1 MKPFAHLH
9 VHTEFSLLDGAVRTD
24 KIFKLCDELNIPA
37 IAMTDHGNMYG
48 TIEFL
53 KAAVKYT
60 DKDAD
65 FLRFMA
71 ERRPFK
77 VKPIIGCEVYMTENM
92 HVKEKGANGA
102 PPKLNHFILLAKNET
117 GYHNL
122 IKIVSSGFT
131 DGMYYKPRVDF
142 ECIKEHSEGLIALS
156 ACVAGVIP
164 QAILKKDFDAADGWI
179 KKFKSVFGEDF
190 YIEIQNHNIAEQKIV
205 LPHLIRLAEENGVKV
220 VATNDAHYLTKA
232 DAKMQKVLM
241 AISFHN
247 TLENDDDNANDG
259 GMSEERMSD
268 DKYFP
273 TDEFYI
279 KNYDE
284 MYVALPYENA
294 LDVTLE
300 IADKCDPYFI
310 KKEPLLPSYTPPDG
324 LTSEQYLRKLTF
336 DGLKVRYGEITDQVR
351 ERAEYELG
359 IVEKLHFVDYFLI
372 VWDFINYAESQGIP
386 VGLGRGSGAGS
397 IVAYAIGITKIDPLK
412 YALIF
417 ERFLNPERVSN
428 PDFDIDFCVDRRG
441 EVIDYVTR
449 KYGEKNVSQ
458 IATFGTMA
466 TKAAIKDVGRVFDLP
481 FSEVN
486 NITKMIPRGS
496 EKMHIKDLLGRGT
509 DKEGKPIPGVP
520 EMIELYNNDPT
531 AKRVLD
537 MAEKIEGMPRQIGMH
552 AAGVIICRD
561 PIADHVPLSRTNED
575 VIVTQYDMI
584 VDEELGLLKMD
595 FLGLTTLTDI
605 KKATDY
611 IKQTSGEE
619 IDFVK
624 LGYDDPKVY
633 ELIGSG
639 NTEAVFQL
647 ESGGMKGFM
656 RELQPSNLE
665 DVIAGISLYRPGPM
679 DAIPDFIKN
688 KKAPDKIHYLHPLM
702 KPILDVTYGIIV
714 YQEQVMSVVRE
725 LGGYSMGGA
734 DNIRRMMSKKK
745 FAAME
750 AERQVFIHGGVD
762 KKTGNKIPG
771 AVANGVPEKTA
782 NEIYDMLIKFASYGF
797 NKSHAAAYAHVTY
810 QTAYLKCYYP
820 VEYFTAVL
828 NNRITKLDELTH
840 YLSYLKEAKIKVLPP
855 NINKSKA
862 EYSVEDGCVRIGM
875 GALKGVGVPI
885 VNKIVEERER
895 NGEYKDFVEF
905 VTRMEDAETGKSLIN
920 RRMVESLIYAGAFD
934 CFGKKRAVLI
944 SAFPSVL
951 DKVLKERSAKMSGQL
966 SFFDVAPE
974 IKTEFKYPDVDEYSP
989 NDKYKMEKEVAGVYL
1004 SGHPLSAYIDKL
1016 KQYRYNTSM
1025 LDPESQDCPPNDSK
1039 ITLGG
1044 MLTATVN
1051 KMTKK
1056 GNPMGTAVLED
1067 LYGTVEIL
1075 AFNKTYEKLRPLWIK
1090 DTVVAV
1096 TGVVKQND
1104 NGLSLYVDDIKPFDA
1119 SDAQSAKIC
1128 CYFSLNDKQKYSA
1141 VREIVS
1147 AYPGRDF
1154 IYIKNTDDNKL
1165 YRLSDKFSIDN
1176 LSRSELCALFGEEN
1190 VKEQRSET

>member
-1 MKPFAHLH
+1 MKQFAHLH

-24 KIFKLCDELNIPA
+24 KVFKLCDERNIPA
-37 IAMTDHGNMYG
+37 VAMTDHGNMYG

-65 FLRFMA
+65 FLRFMS

-77 VKPIIGCEVYMTENM
+77 VKPIVGCEVYMTENM

-102 PPKLNHFILLAKNET
+102 PPKLNHLILLAKNEA

-122 IKIVSSGFT
+122 IKIVSSGYT
-131 DGMYYKPRVDF
+131 EGMYYKPRVDF
-142 ECIKEHSEGLIALS
+142 ECIKAHSEGLICLS

-164 QAILKKDFDAADGWI
+164 QAILKKDLAAADAWV

-190 YIEIQNHNIAEQKIV
+190 YIEIQNHNIAAQKIV
-205 LPHLIRLAEENGVKV
+205 LPHLIKLANDNGVKV
-220 VATNDAHYLTKA
+220 VATNDAHYLTE
-232 DAKMQKVLM
+232 DDSKMQKVLM
-241 AISFHN
+241 AISFHS
-247 TLENDDDNANDG
+247 TLESDGESPQTGDISNDG
-259 GMSEERMSD
+259 VSD

-273 TDEFYI
+273 TDEFYL
-279 KNYDE
+279 KDYDE
-284 MYVALPYENA
+284 MYKALPYESA

-310 KKEPLLPSYTPPDG
+310 KKEPLLPSYVPPDG
-324 LTSEQYLRKLTF
+324 LNCEQYLRKLTF
-336 DGLKVRYGEITDQVR
+336 DGLKIRYGEITEEVKS
-351 ERAEYELG
+351 RAEYELG
-359 IVEKLHFVDYFLI
+359 IIEKLRFVDYFLI
-372 VWDFINYAESQGIP
+372 VWDFINYSESQGIP

-441 EVIDYVTR
+441 EVIEYVTR
-449 KYGEKNVSQ
+449 KYGAPNVSQ

-486 NITKMIPRGS
+486 TITKMIPRGS
-496 EKMHIKDLLGRGT
+496 EKMHIRELLGRGT
-509 DKEGKPIPGVP
+509 DKEGKPVPGVP
-520 EMIELYNNDPT
+520 EMMSLYDNDPM
-531 AKRVLD
+531 ARRVLD

-561 PIADHVPLSRTNED
+561 PIADHVPLARTNED
-575 VIVTQYDMI
+575 VVVTQYDMI

-611 IKQTSGEE
+611 IKQTSGAE

-656 RELQPSNLE
+656 RDLQPSCLE

-688 KKAPDKIHYLHPLM
+688 KKAPDKIKYLHPSLE
-702 KPILDVTYGIIV
+702 PILRVTYGIIV
-714 YQEQVMSVVRE
+714 YQEQVMDVVRT

-745 FAAME
+745 FEAME
-750 AERQVFIHGGVD
+750 AERKVFINGGTD

-771 AVANGVPEKTA
+771 AVANGVPAAVA

-828 NNRITKLDELTH
+828 NNRINKLDELTH
-840 YLSYLKEAKIKVLPP
+840 YLSYLKEAKITVLPP
-855 NINKSKA
+855 NINKSGA

-875 GALKGVGVPI
+875 GAIKGVGVPVI
-885 VNKIVEERER
+885 NKIVEERTR
-895 NGEYKDFVEF
+895 NGEYGDFVEF
-905 VTRMEDAETGKSLIN
+905 VERMSDADNGKSLIN

-944 SAFPSVL
+944 AAFPSVL
-951 DKVLKERSAKMSGQL
+951 DKVSKERNAKMSGQMSL
-966 SFFDVAPE
+966 FDIAPE
-974 IKTEFKYPDVDEYSP
+974 IKTEFKYPEVDEYSP
-989 NDKYKMEKEVAGVYL
+989 SDKYKKEKEVAGVYL
-1004 SGHPLSAYIDKL
+1004 SGHPLSAYVDKL
-1016 KQYRYNTSM
+1016 KSYGLNTSM
-1025 LDPESQDCPPNDSK
+1025 LDTESPDCPHIDSK

-1044 MLTATVN
+1044 MLTSTVN

-1056 GNPMGTAVLED
+1056 GTPMGTAVLED
-1067 LYGTVEIL
+1067 LYGTVELL
-1075 AFNKTYEKLRPLWIK
+1075 AFNKTFERLRPVWVN

-1096 TGVVKQND
+1096 TGVLKQND
-1104 NGLSLYVDDIKPFDA
+1104 NGMSIYVDDIMPFNDA
-1119 SDAQSAKIC
+1119 DAYAARIC
-1128 CYFSLNDKQKYSA
+1128 CYFSLSDRRLLDEVK
-1141 VREIVS
+1141 EIVS
-1147 AYPGRDF
+1147 VYRGNDF
-1154 IYIKNTDDNKL
+1154 IYVKNDDDGKL
-1165 YRLSDKFSIDN
+1165 YRLGDKFDINAMSK
-1176 LSRSELCALFGEEN
+1176 SELCAVLGGDR
-1190 VKEQRSET
+1190 VREQQ

>member
-1 MKPFAHLH
+1 MKQFAHLH

-24 KIFKLCDELNIPA
+24 KVFKLCDERNIPA
-37 IAMTDHGNMYG
+37 VAMTDHGNMYG

-65 FLRFMA
+65 FLRFMS

-77 VKPIIGCEVYMTENM
+77 VKPIVGCEVYMTENM

-102 PPKLNHFILLAKNET
+102 PPKLNHLILLAKNEA

-122 IKIVSSGFT
+122 IKIVSSGYT
-131 DGMYYKPRVDF
+131 EGMYYKPRVDF
-142 ECIKEHSEGLIALS
+142 ECIKAHSEGLICLS
-156 ACVAGVIP
+156 SCVAGVIP
-164 QAILKKDFDAADGWI
+164 QAILKKDLAAADAWV

-190 YIEIQNHNIAEQKIV
+190 YIEIQNHNIAAQKIV
-205 LPHLIRLAEENGVKV
+205 LPHLIKLANDNGVKV
-220 VATNDAHYLTKA
+220 VATNDAHYLTE
-232 DAKMQKVLM
+232 DDSKMQKVLM
-241 AISFHN
+241 AISFHS
-247 TLENDDDNANDG
+247 TLESDGESPQTGDISNDG
-259 GMSEERMSD
+259 VSD

-273 TDEFYI
+273 TDEFYL
-279 KNYDE
+279 KDYDE
-284 MYVALPYENA
+284 MYKALPYESA

-310 KKEPLLPSYTPPDG
+310 KKEPLLPSYVPPDG
-324 LTSEQYLRKLTF
+324 LNCEQYLRKLTF
-336 DGLKVRYGEITDQVR
+336 DGLKIRYGEITEEVKS
-351 ERAEYELG
+351 RAEYELG
-359 IVEKLHFVDYFLI
+359 IIEKLRFVDYFLI

-441 EVIDYVTR
+441 EVIEYVTR
-449 KYGEKNVSQ
+449 KYGAPNVSQ

-486 NITKMIPRGS
+486 TITKMIPRGS
-496 EKMHIKDLLGRGT
+496 EKMHIRELLGRGT
-509 DKEGKPIPGVP
+509 DKEGKPVPGVP
-520 EMIELYNNDPT
+520 EMMSLYDNDPM
-531 AKRVLD
+531 ARRVLD

-561 PIADHVPLSRTNED
+561 PIADHVPLARTNED
-575 VIVTQYDMI
+575 VVVTQYDMI

-611 IKQTSGEE
+611 IKQTSGAE

-656 RELQPSNLE
+656 RDLQPSCLE

-688 KKAPDKIHYLHPLM
+688 KKAPDKIKYLHPSLE
-702 KPILDVTYGIIV
+702 PILRVTYGIIV
-714 YQEQVMSVVRE
+714 YQEQVMDVVRT

-745 FAAME
+745 FEAME
-750 AERQVFIHGGVD
+750 AERKVFINGGTD

-771 AVANGVPEKTA
+771 AVANGVPAAVA

-828 NNRITKLDELTH
+828 NNRINKLDELTH
-840 YLSYLKEAKIKVLPP
+840 YLSYLKEAKITVLPP
-855 NINKSKA
+855 NINKSGA

-875 GALKGVGVPI
+875 GAIKGVGVPVI
-885 VNKIVEERER
+885 NKIVEERTR
-895 NGEYKDFVEF
+895 NGEYGDFVEF
-905 VTRMEDAETGKSLIN
+905 VERMSDADNGKSLIN

-944 SAFPSVL
+944 AAFPSVL
-951 DKVLKERSAKMSGQL
+951 DKVSKERNAKMSGQMSL
-966 SFFDVAPE
+966 FDIAPE
-974 IKTEFKYPDVDEYSP
+974 IKTEFKYPEVDEYSP
-989 NDKYKMEKEVAGVYL
+989 SDKYKKEKEVAGVYL
-1004 SGHPLSAYIDKL
+1004 SGHPLSAYVDKL
-1016 KQYRYNTSM
+1016 KSYGLNTSM
-1025 LDPESQDCPPNDSK
+1025 LDTESPDCPHIDSK

-1044 MLTATVN
+1044 MLTSTVN

-1056 GNPMGTAVLED
+1056 GTPMGTAVLED
-1067 LYGTVEIL
+1067 LYGTVELL
-1075 AFNKTYEKLRPLWIK
+1075 AFNKTFERLRPVWVN

-1096 TGVVKQND
+1096 TGVLKQND
-1104 NGLSLYVDDIKPFDA
+1104 NGMSIYVDDIMPFNDA
-1119 SDAQSAKIC
+1119 DAYAARIC
-1128 CYFSLNDKQKYSA
+1128 CYFSLSDRRLLDEVK
-1141 VREIVS
+1141 EIVS
-1147 AYPGRDF
+1147 VYRGNDF
-1154 IYIKNTDDNKL
+1154 IYVKNDDDGKL
-1165 YRLSDKFSIDN
+1165 YRLGDKFDINAMSK
-1176 LSRSELCALFGEEN
+1176 SELCAVLGGDR
-1190 VKEQRSET
+1190 VREQQ

>member
-1 MKPFAHLH
+1 MKQFAHLH

-37 IAMTDHGNMYG
+37 VAMTDHGNMYG
-48 TIEFL
+48 AIEFL

-65 FLRFMA
+65 FLKFME

-77 VKPIIGCEVYMTENM
+77 VKPIVGCEVYMTSDM
-92 HVKEKGANGA
+92 TVREKGVNGA
-102 PPKLNHFILLAKNET
+102 PPKLNHLVLLAKNEA

-122 IKIVSSGFT
+122 VKIVSAGYV

-142 ECIKEHSEGLIALS
+142 ECIKAHSEGLIVLS

-164 QAILKKDFDAADGWI
+164 QAILKNHFALADEWI
-179 KKFKSVFGEDF
+179 KKFKAVFGEDF
-190 YIEIQNHNIAEQKIV
+190 YVEIQNHNIAEQKIV
-205 LPHLIRLAEENGVKV
+205 LPHLIRLANENGVKV
-220 VATNDAHYLTKA
+220 VATNDAHYLTKE
-232 DAKMQKVLM
+232 DSKMQKVLM
-241 AISFHN
+241 AISFHS
-247 TLENDDDNANDG
+247 TLDSDDDG
-259 GMSEERMSD
+259 GGNMSGESVSD

-273 TDEFYI
+273 TDEFYV

-284 MYVALPYENA
+284 MYKALPYEDA

-300 IADKCDPYFI
+300 IAEKCDPYFI
-310 KKEPLLPSYTPPDG
+310 RKEPLLPSYTPPDG
-324 LTSEQYLRKLTF
+324 MSSEEYLRKLTF
-336 DGLKVRYGEITDQVR
+336 DGLKVRYGEITDKVR

-359 IVEKLHFVDYFLI
+359 IVERLHFVDYFLI
-372 VWDFINYAESQGIP
+372 VWDFIHYAESQGIP

-449 KYGEKNVSQ
+449 KYGERNVSQ

-466 TKAAIKDVGRVFDLP
+466 TKAAIKDVGRVFDMP
-481 FSEVN
+481 FSTVN

-496 EKMHIKDLLGRGT
+496 EKMHIKDLLGRGF
-509 DKEGKPIPGVP
+509 DKEGNPIAGVP
-520 EMIELYNNDPT
+520 EMIELYENDPS

-575 VIVTQYDMI
+575 VVVTQYDMI

-605 KKATDY
+605 KKAADY
-611 IKQTSGEE
+611 IKEQHGVD

-624 LGYDDPKVY
+624 LGYDDPNVY

-688 KKAPDKIHYLHPLM
+688 KKNPDKIHYLHDSL
-702 KPILDVTYGIIV
+702 KPILGVTYGIIV
-714 YQEQVMSVVRE
+714 YQEQVMDVVRV

-745 FAAME
+745 LAAME
-750 AERQVFIHGGVD
+750 AERQVFINGGVD
-762 KKTGNKIPG
+762 KKNGNVIPG
-771 AVANGVPEKTA
+771 AVANGVPASVA

-810 QTAYLKCYYP
+810 QTAYLKRYYP

-828 NNRITKLDELTH
+828 NNRINKLDELTH
-840 YLSYLKEAKIKVLPP
+840 YLSYLKEAKIEVLPP
-855 NINKSKA
+855 SINKSKA
-862 EYSVEDGCVRIGM
+862 EYTVENGCVRIGM
-875 GALKGVGVPI
+875 GAVKGVGVPI
-885 VNKIVEERER
+885 INKIVEERDR

-905 VTRMEDAETGKSLIN
+905 VERMEDPETGKSLIN

-944 SAFPSVL
+944 AAFPGVL
-951 DKVLKERSAKMSGQL
+951 DKVQKERNAKMSGQL
-966 SFFDVAPE
+966 SFFEVAPE

-989 NDKYKMEKEVAGVYL
+989 NEKYKKEKEVAGVYL

-1025 LDPESQDCPPNDSK
+1025 LNPELPDCPPMDSK
-1039 ITLGG
+1039 ITIGG
-1044 MLTATVN
+1044 MLTSTVN
-1051 KMTKK
+1051 KLTKK
-1056 GNPMGTAVLED
+1056 GTPMGTAVLED
-1067 LYGTVEIL
+1067 LYGTVEVL
-1075 AFNKTYEKLRPLWIK
+1075 AFNKTFERVRPYWQK
-1090 DTVVAV
+1090 DTPVAL
-1096 TGVVKQND
+1096 TGTVKQSD
-1104 NGLSLYVDDIKPFDA
+1104 NGVSIYVDSIKPFDEA
-1119 SDAQSAKIC
+1119 DAAAAKIC
-1128 CYFSLNDKQKYSA
+1128 CYFSLSDA
-1141 VREIVS
+1141 ATLDEIREIVS
-1147 AYPGRDF
+1147 AYPGRDY
-1154 IYIKNTDDNKL
+1154 IYIKNTDDGKL
-1165 YRLSDKFSIDN
+1165 YRLSDKFGISR
-1176 LSRSELCALFGEEN
+1176 LSKSELCAVLGSEN
-1190 VKEQRSET
+1190 VREQ

>member
-9 VHTEFSLLDGAVRTD
+9 VHTEFSMLDGAVRTD
-24 KIFKLCDELNIPA
+24 KVFALCDSLNIPA
-37 IAMTDHGNMYG
+37 VAMTDHGNMYG

-65 FLRFMA
+65 FLKFMA

-77 VKPIIGCEVYMTENM
+77 VKPIVGCEVYMTENM
-92 HVKEKGANGA
+92 HVKEKGVSGA
-102 PPKLNHFILLAKNET
+102 PPKLNHLVLLAKNEV

-122 IKIVSSGFT
+122 VKIVSSGYT
-131 DGMYYKPRVDF
+131 EGMYYKPRVDF
-142 ECIKEHSEGLIALS
+142 DLIAEHSEGLVCLS

-164 QAILKKDFDAADGWI
+164 QAILRKDFAAADAWV
-179 KKFKSVFGEDF
+179 KKFKGLFGDDF
-190 YIEIQNHNIAEQKIV
+190 YVEIQNHNIEEQKIV
-205 LPHLIRLAEENGVKV
+205 LPHLLRIARENGVKT

-241 AISFHN
+241 AISFHS
-247 TLENDDDNANDG
+247 TLSGEDDGNMSDG
-259 GMSEERMSD
+259 QMSD

-273 TDEFYI
+273 TDEFYL
-279 KNYDE
+279 KSYDE
-284 MYVALPYENA
+284 MAEALPNQQES

-324 LTSEQYLRKLTF
+324 LTTEEYLRKLTY
-336 DGLKVRYGEITDQVR
+336 DGLKVRYGEITDEVR

-359 IVEKLHFVDYFLI
+359 IIIRLRFVDYFLI

-481 FSEVN
+481 FAEAN

-496 EKMHIKDLLGRGT
+496 EKLHIAQLLGR
-509 DKEGKPIPGVP
+509 DPKIPGVP
-520 EMIELYNNDPT
+520 ELMELYEHDPS
-531 AKRVLD
+531 ARRILD

-561 PIADHVPLSRTNED
+561 PIADHVPLAKTNED
-575 VIVTQYDMI
+575 VVVTQYDMI

-611 IKQTSGEE
+611 IKQQHGVE

-624 LGYDDPKVY
+624 LGYDDPQVY

-656 RELQPSNLE
+656 RELQPSCLE

-702 KPILDVTYGIIV
+702 ESILKVTYGIIV
-714 YQEQVMSVVRE
+714 YQEQVMDVVRT
-725 LGGYSMGGA
+725 LAGYSMGGA

-745 FAAME
+745 LEAME
-750 AERQVFIHGGVD
+750 AERKVFIGGGTD

-771 AVANGVPEKTA
+771 AVANGVPADVA

-810 QTAYLKCYYP
+810 QTAYLKRYYP

-828 NNRITKLDELTH
+828 NNRINKLDELTH

-855 NINKSKA
+855 NINRSGA
-862 EYSVEDGCVRIGM
+862 EYSVEDCCVRIGM
-875 GALKGVGVPI
+875 GAIKGVGVPI
-885 VNKIVEERER
+885 INKIVDERNR

-905 VTRMEDAETGKSLIN
+905 VSRMEDAETGKSLIN
-920 RRMVESLIYAGAFD
+920 RRMVESLIFAGAFD
-934 CFGKKRAVLI
+934 CFGRKRAELI
-944 SAFPSVL
+944 AAFPSVL
-951 DKVLKERSAKMSGQL
+951 DRVSKDRAARMRGQMSL
-966 SFFDVAPE
+966 FDIAPE
-974 IKTEFKYPDVDEYSP
+974 IKTEFVYPEMDEYPP
-989 NDKYKMEKEVAGVYL
+989 NYKYQKEKEVAGVYL
-1004 SGHPLSAYIDKL
+1004 SGHPLSAFIDKL
-1016 KQYRYNTSM
+1016 KQFKYNTSM
-1025 LDPESQDCPPNDSK
+1025 LVPEKEDCPDPDSK
-1039 ITLGG
+1039 IALGG
-1044 MLTATVN
+1044 MLTTTVN
-1051 KMTKK
+1051 KITKAGK
-1056 GNPMGTAVLED
+1056 PMGTAILED
-1067 LYGTVEIL
+1067 LYGSVEL
-1075 AFNKTYEKLRPLWIK
+1075 VAFNKTYEKLRPLWVK

-1096 TGVVKQND
+1096 EGTVKYGD
-1104 NGLSLYVDDIKPFDA
+1104 NGVSIFVDDITPFTDA
-1119 SDAQSAKIC
+1119 DAEVKKLC
-1128 CYFSLNDKQKYSA
+1128 CYFSLAGTSTLDE

-1147 AYPGRDF
+1147 AYSGKDF
-1154 IYIKNTDDNKL
+1154 VYVKNTDDGKL
-1165 YRLSDKFSIDN
+1165 YRLSDKFSVET
-1176 LSRSELCALFGEEN
+1176 LSVSELCALLGEEN
-1190 VKEQRSET
+1190 VKIN

>member
-1 MKPFAHLH
+1 MKQFAHLH

-24 KIFKLCDELNIPA
+24 KIFKLCDESNIPA

-48 TIEFL
+48 AIEFL

-65 FLRFMA
+65 FLKFMA

-92 HVKEKGANGA
+92 HVKEKGEFGA
-102 PPKLNHFILLAKNET
+102 PPKLNHLVLLAKNEA

-122 IKIVSSGFT
+122 IKIVSAGFV

-142 ECIKEHSEGLIALS
+142 ECIKAHSDGLIVLS

-164 QAILKKDFDAADGWI
+164 QAILKKNYALADEWI
-179 KKFKSVFGEDF
+179 KKFKSVFGDDF
-190 YIEIQNHNIAEQKIV
+190 YVEIQNHNIAEQKIV
-205 LPHLIRLAEENGVKV
+205 LPHLIRLANENGVKI
-220 VATNDAHYLTKA
+220 VATNDAHYLTK
-232 DAKMQKVLM
+232 DDYKMQKVLM
-241 AISFHN
+241 AISFHS
-247 TLENDDDNANDG
+247 TLESDDDGAENAS
-259 GMSEERMSD
+259 MSNESISD

-273 TDEFYI
+273 TNEFYI

-284 MYVALPYENA
+284 MFAALPYEDA
-294 LDVTLE
+294 LAVTLE

-310 KKEPLLPSYTPPDG
+310 RKEPLLPSYTPPDG
-324 LTSEQYLRKLTF
+324 MSSAEYLRKLTY
-336 DGLKVRYGEITDQVR
+336 DGLKVRYGELTDEVKK
-351 ERAEYELG
+351 RAEYELG
-359 IVEKLHFVDYFLI
+359 IVERLNFVDYFLI
-372 VWDFINYAESQGIP
+372 VWDFIHYAESQGIP

-449 KYGEKNVSQ
+449 KYGEHNVSQ

-481 FSEVN
+481 FATVN

-496 EKMHIKDLLGRGT
+496 EKMHIKELLGRGV

-520 EMIELYNNDPT
+520 DLMELYENDPT

-575 VIVTQYDMI
+575 VIVTEYDMI

-605 KKATDY
+605 KKACDY
-611 IKQTSGEE
+611 IKQQHGVD

-656 RELQPSNLE
+656 RDLQPSNLE

-688 KKAPDKIHYLHPLM
+688 KKNPDKIKYLHKLM
-702 KPILDVTYGIIV
+702 EPILRVTYGIIV
-714 YQEQVMSVVRE
+714 YQEQVMDVVRV

-745 FAAME
+745 LAAME
-750 AERQVFIHGGVD
+750 AERKVFINGGED

-771 AVANGVPEKTA
+771 AVANGVPADVA

-828 NNRITKLDELTH
+828 NNRINKLDELTH
-840 YLSYLKEAKIKVLPP
+840 YLSYLKEAKIEVLPP
-855 NINKSKA
+855 SINKSAA
-862 EYSVEDGCVRIGM
+862 EYTVENGCVRIGM
-875 GALKGVGVPI
+875 GAVKGVGVPI
-885 VNKIVEERER
+885 INKIVEERER

-905 VTRMEDAETGKSLIN
+905 VSRMEDPETGKSLIN

-944 SAFPSVL
+944 AAFPSVL
-951 DKVLKERSAKMSGQL
+951 DKVQKEKNARMSGQM
-966 SFFDVAPE
+966 SFFEIAPE
-974 IKTEFKYPDVDEYSP
+974 IKTEFVYPDVDEYSP
-989 NDKYKMEKEVAGVYL
+989 EEKYRREKEVAGVYL

-1016 KQYRYNTSM
+1016 KQYKYNTSM
-1025 LDPESQDCPPNDSK
+1025 LDPDSPDCPPTDSR
-1039 ITLGG
+1039 ITIGG
-1044 MLTATVN
+1044 MLTSTVN
-1051 KMTKK
+1051 KLTKK
-1056 GNPMGTAVLED
+1056 GNPMGTAILED

-1075 AFNKTYEKLRPLWIK
+1075 AFSKTFEKVKPFWQK
-1090 DTVVAV
+1090 DTPVAV
-1096 TGVVKQND
+1096 TGVVKQSD
-1104 NGLSLYVDDIKPFDA
+1104 NGISIYVDNIKPFDA
-1119 SDAQSAKIC
+1119 ADAVAAKLC
-1128 CYFSLNDKQKYSA
+1128 CYFSLSDKA
-1141 VREIVS
+1141 LLDEIREIVS
-1147 AYPGRDF
+1147 AYPGRDY
-1154 IYIKNTDDNKL
+1154 IYIKNTDDGKL
-1165 YRLSDKFSIDN
+1165 YRLSDKFGISN
-1176 LSRSELCALFGEEN
+1176 LSKSELCAVLGSEN
-1190 VKEQRSET
+1190 VALA